1 MFTSEQILEIA
12 QTIQSEIRDL
22 LSPKEADRIE
32 PELIH
37 LIQELQ
43 NGQPVAKQLLLLL
56 NSQPAL
62 RSHLALVNRNKGD
75 ATPPGNPPPIPATDE
90 VPFKGMQNP
99 TPNPIKT
106 DNSTQ
111 K

>member
-1 MFTSEQILEIA
+1 MFTPEQILEIA
-12 QTIQSEIRDL
+12 QTIQSKIRDL
-22 LSPKEADRIE
+22 LSPEEADRIE

-62 RSHLALVNRNKGD
+62 RSHLVLVNRNKGV
-75 ATPPGNPPPIPATDE
+75 ATPPGNSSPIPATDE
-90 VPFKGMQNP
+90 VPFKGMQP
-99 TPNPIKT
+99 QTPEPPKT